1 MGWGRKPGRGLAE
14 LGGGRPGGSEK
25 RKTEEREEIRRQKP
39 QSGFQRLLG
48 KRPICMVGGA
58 TPPAR
63 ATKNG
68 RLLTNRPPGV
78 GRRTLELTN
87 ARSPRFLRP
96 LLCLGGTDP
105 GRGAFPGDPRQ
116 SAGRPA
122 ERTPGAGLLGSPSR
136 GSFRLRSPHLLSKQ
150 SGLER
155 VAGDLPSPPG
165 TAAPRGAPEH
175 SARFRGERAIRT
187 RSAAPR
193 AP

>member
-1 MGWGRKPGRGLAE
+1 MPPGERGHPLGPGPCKTRLFKELCKAGARGWRKGPLTPRREEGVGWGRKLGRGLGE
-14 LGGGRPGGSEK
+14 SGGGQPGGSEK

-48 KRPICMVGGA
+48 KRPICMGWGGA

-68 RLLTNRPPGV
+68 RLLTNPPPGV

-96 LLCLGGTDP
+96 LLCLGGTDR

-116 SAGRPA
+116 RTGGPA
-122 ERTPGAGLLGSPSR
+122 EPTPGR
-136 GSFRLRSPHLLSKQ
+136 GDGAVP
-150 SGLER
+150 
-155 VAGDLPSPPG
+155 LPGPFS
-165 TAAPRGAPEH
+165 APEP
-175 SARFRGERAIRT
+175 ALYK
-187 RSAAPR
+187 
-193 AP
+193 